1 MAKVIAVCRS
11 KKKGTSKEVIAEGY
25 LQQDCGLAD
34 DAHAD
39 CSSHR
44 QVSLMAMESIDK
56 MRKLGLDV
64 GPCAFAENLTTEGL
78 DMASLPIGTE
88 FLVGEEVILEITQ
101 IGKECHTKCAIYHQ
115 IGQCIMP
122 EEGIFTRVI
131 HGGPVR
137 AGDEIRTGKNGE

>member
-1 MAKVIAVCRS
+1 MARVIAVCQS
-11 KKKGTSKEVIAEGY
+11 KKKGTSKGVISEGF
-25 LQQDCGLAD
+25 LHQDYGLAN

-44 QVSLMAMESIDK
+44 QVSLMAVESIDK
-56 MRKLGLDV
+56 MRRLGLEV
-64 GPCAFAENLTTEGL
+64 GPGAFAENLTTEGL
-78 DMASLPIGTE
+78 DMASLPIGTR
-88 FLVGEEVILEITQ
+88 LMVGKEIVLEITQ
-101 IGKECHTKCAIYHQ
+101 IGKECHTKCAIYHK

-122 EEGIFTRVI
+122 EEGVFTRVI